1 MELLDFNRA
10 IYFLF
15 FVVDIPNY
23 LGVYGHPQYPISKY
37 KLTVTIYKPTTDP
50 FAEGFADSQP
60 PPSTYDD
67 ISSGAD
73 GNPAEDYDLY
83 GDERSAFSLLWP
95 VISGILEIAIDVLL

>member
-1 MELLDFNRA
+1 
-10 IYFLF
+10 
-15 FVVDIPNY
+15 V
-23 LGVYGHPQYPISKY
+23 GVYGHPQYTISKY
-37 KLTVTIYKPTTDP
+37 KLTVTIYKPTADP

-60 PPSTYDD
+60 PTSTYDD